1 MTKYTIAA
9 GLLALLIHSEVVT
22 LALLS
27 VGAVLAVYKLFAAQ
41 AERGA

>member
-1 MTKYTIAA
+1 MARYTIAA